1 MRRAIRFVQGNRG
14 NAFNYPEGSM
24 RILTTEEGL
33 PRVSWG
39 AVIAGVILSLVVY
52 LILGVLGT
60 AIGASLLSPMSHPNP
75 LRGFGFGSGVWII
88 ITTVLAVVTG
98 SYFAGRCAPVLGW
111 LHGLLAWAVTI
122 LLVTYAMGSFVGGT
136 ASMAADMAANSA
148 MPPMGQASDASA
160 LAMNPSSAV
169 AAMDD
174 SDRATAQAAA
184 RTVARA
190 SWFSFAALIV
200 GAIIAVTAGSLGFR
214 HRPLFEDAGGES
226 NPTTRGPVRE
236 ERIGRL

>member
-1 MRRAIRFVQGNRG
+1 
-14 NAFNYPEGSM
+14 M

-60 AIGASLLSPMSHPNP
+60 AIGASLLSPISHPNT
-75 LRGFGFGSGVWII
+75 LRSFGFGSGVWII
-88 ITTVLAVVTG
+88 ITTVLAVVAG

-122 LLVTYAMGSFVGGT
+122 LLVTYAMGSLIGGT
-136 ASMAADMAANSA
+136 ASMAADMAASGT
-148 MPPMGQASDASA
+148 MPPMSQMNQASDAVA
-160 LAMNPSSAV
+160 QAMDPASAV
-169 AAMDD
+169 AGMND
-174 SDRATAQAAA
+174 SDRQAAA

-200 GAIIAVTAGSLGFR
+200 GAIIALTAGNLGFR
-214 HRPLFEDAGGES
+214 HRPLFEDAGGDADS
-226 NPTTRGPVRE
+226 DPALRGAVRRDTRIPRP
-236 ERIGRL
+236 

>member
-1 MRRAIRFVQGNRG
+1 
-14 NAFNYPEGSM
+14 M

-60 AIGASLLSPMSHPNP
+60 GIGASLVAPMSQPNP

-122 LLVTYAMGSFVGGT
+122 ILVTSAMGSLVGGT
-136 ASMAADMAANSA
+136 ASMAADMAAGTA
-148 MPPMGQASDASA
+148 MPSLGQASDAVA
-160 LAMNPSSAV
+160 QAMNPASAV
-169 AAMDD
+169 AAMSD
-174 SDRATAQAAA
+174 SDRATAEAAA

-200 GAIIAVTAGSLGFR
+200 GGIIAVTAGNLGFR
-214 HRPLFEDAGGES
+214 HRPLFEDAGGDTDS
-226 NPTTRGPVRE
+226 DPTLHGAVRT
-236 ERIGRL
+236 ERLRHP